1 MDPRFTLSRGRGGGQ
16 PAGQPG
22 DFTTIPPTLCS
33 SQEPNGV
40 NPCVKAQGES
50 FLCQAVLGVHA
61 QGTLYIS
68 MVERGFFSTSP
79 FAVRQSSHNFNS
91 SNRLPEQ
98 FGIFQGA
105 AIAR

>member
-1 MDPRFTLSRGRGGGQ
+1 MDPRFTLSRGCGGGQ

-40 NPCVKAQGES
+40 NPCVRAQGES
-50 FLCQAVLGVHA
+50 FLCQAILGVHA

-68 MVERGFFSTSP
+68 MVERGLFPTSP
-79 FAVRQSSHNFNS
+79 YSPARIATTGHLKDC
-91 SNRLPEQ
+91 LPEQ
-98 FGIFQGA
+98 FGLFQGA